1 MCVSQFPLYA
11 QEGEALG
18 LKEEEIISPKARACW
33 ELASPLWLPRDSKM
47 QVA

>member
-11 QEGEALG
+11 QEGEALLG

-33 ELASPLWLPRDSKM
+33 ELASSLAP
-47 QVA
+47 